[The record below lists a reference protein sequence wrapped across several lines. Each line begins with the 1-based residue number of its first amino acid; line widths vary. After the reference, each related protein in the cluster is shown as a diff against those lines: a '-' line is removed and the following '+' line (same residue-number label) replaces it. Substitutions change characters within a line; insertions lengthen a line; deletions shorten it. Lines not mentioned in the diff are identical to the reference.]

1 MQWVMPNIRTHFNF
15 PEILVSSRFKFYE
28 KKITARYYWQYLLMC
43 LSNQDLDEKMQNCIS
58 NAKSLLNKRYWS
70 VKNTNKI
77 LKKTHTH

>member
-1 MQWVMPNIRTHFNF
+1 
-15 PEILVSSRFKFYE
+15 
-28 KKITARYYWQYLLMC
+28 MC

-77 LKKTHTH
+77 LKKNPHTLSEDFVIIFSKALVSYMYLFLSSSFFHMKNKYTSMTG